1 VFFNKKDKIKKQVNN
16 IDKLVTGLIIWWAV
30 ASIIWLSKKRKKD
43 SVSKN
48 IVKESTKIADEST
61 KIAKKWYSIF
71 GRVLVGIVKIF
82 SKK

>member
-1 VFFNKKDKIKKQVNN
+1 MEKVFFNKKDKLKKQVNN
-16 IDKLVTGLIIWWAV
+16 IDKLVTGLIIGWAV
-30 ASIIWLSKKRKKD
+30 ASIIWLSKKKKKD

-48 IVKESTKIADEST
+48 IWDEST

-71 GRVLVGIVKIF
+71 GRVLVGILKIF